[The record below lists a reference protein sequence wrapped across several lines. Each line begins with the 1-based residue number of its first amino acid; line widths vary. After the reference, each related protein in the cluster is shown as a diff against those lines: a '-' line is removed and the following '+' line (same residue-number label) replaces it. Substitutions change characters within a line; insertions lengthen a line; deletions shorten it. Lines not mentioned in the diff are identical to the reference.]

1 MATSDNPEAT
11 DELFCLGTL
20 MSDLKRLESKA
31 MSKGCLIAATLIGAA
46 AEAVADEMVDG
57 FSVQAGQAR
66 DDQSETATRLDVLM
80 ASDPQRLQ

>member
-11 DELFCLGTL
+11 DELFGLGTL

-31 MSKGCLIAATLIGAA
+31 MAKGCLIAATLIGAA

-57 FSVQAGQAR
+57 LSTQAQADR
-66 DDQSETATRLDVLM
+66 PETATRLDELLG
-80 ASDPQRLQ
+80 SDPQRLQ